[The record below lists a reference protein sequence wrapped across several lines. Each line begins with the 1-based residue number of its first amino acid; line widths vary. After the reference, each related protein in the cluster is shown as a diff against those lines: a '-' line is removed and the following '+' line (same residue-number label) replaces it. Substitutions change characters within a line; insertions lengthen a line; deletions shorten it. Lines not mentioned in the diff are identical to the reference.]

1 MSMTTEELCAELACP
16 PETPAGGLLAAW
28 ERRRAELDAAL
39 EDVSHPRPV
48 KLRLREERR
57 RLDEAES
64 LAAGLKRA
72 AEAESLLEEFRR
84 ESAKDRPGPAV
95 LRLCLERAQPLIAAI
110 GDDALRF
117 AAEKRLALCADE
129 LEAVARRPPPP
140 ALRATAAAP
149 EPGSSAGEPEPGP
162 SEPGRRPSEPR
173 RRPCEPGHGPC
184 EPRRGSDDPRH
195 ASGGILE
202 LVPVPSGETLRN
214 PRPRYRIIAKDTFVL
229 GRQSTCDLV
238 ARYALD
244 TEENRHRLSTISRRH
259 TTLFARGGQLFVAD
273 GADGSTPSRNGTVID
288 EQRVAGPLPL
298 NFAQERRFILG
309 QFGFEV
315 RVQYFPEGFVRF
327 LPPPAADRSVLPVW
341 LLSAATVGASPT
353 AALRLD
359 AAYPPLV
366 ARILCRNNTRGA
378 SFFLEV
384 QKSPPSHVSLNGAPC
399 PPGATV
405 ALQSSQL
412 LQLGNAI
419 FTVSLS

>member
-1 MSMTTEELCAELACP
+1 MTTEELCAELACP

-39 EDVSHPRPV
+39 EDGSHPRPV

-84 ESAKDRPGPAV
+84 ESAKDRPGTAV

-129 LEAVARRPPPP
+129 LDAAARRPPPP
-140 ALRATAAAP
+140 PPRAAAAAADP
-149 EPGSSAGEPEPGP
+149 RSSSGEAEPGP
-162 SEPGRRPSEPR
+162 CEPGRGRSEPR
-173 RRPCEPGHGPC
+173 RASD
-184 EPRRGSDDPRH
+184 EPRHG
-195 ASGGILE
+195 SGGILE

-214 PRPRYRIIAKDTFVL
+214 PRPRYRIIVKDTFVL
-229 GRQSTCDLV
+229 GRQSTCDCV

-273 GADGSTPSRNGTVID
+273 GADESTPSRNGTVID

-298 NFAQERRFILG
+298 NFAQERRFVLG
-309 QFGFEV
+309 QFGYEI

-327 LPPPAADRSVLPVW
+327 LPPPAADRSVLPIW

-366 ARILCRNNTRGA
+366 ARILCRNNTGGV

-384 QKSPPSHVSLNGAPC
+384 PKNVPSHVSINGSSS

-405 ALQSSQL
+405 ALQTAQL
-412 LQLGNAI
+412 LQLGNAA
-419 FTVSLS
+419 FTVCLS